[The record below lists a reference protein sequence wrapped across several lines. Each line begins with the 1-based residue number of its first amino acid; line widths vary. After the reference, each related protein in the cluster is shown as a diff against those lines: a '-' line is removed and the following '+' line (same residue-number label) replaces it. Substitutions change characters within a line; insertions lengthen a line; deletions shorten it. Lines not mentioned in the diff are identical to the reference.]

1 MIIKGITG
9 IFVGPKRRPKQY
21 RAVDAPYA
29 VGGNA
34 GFYIASRPRPYPLT
48 APQRRVRDAAKECGI
63 HKGISKRELMTAMT
77 ECVGPR
83 MRRGG

>member
-21 RAVDAPYA
+21 RAVDAPYP

-48 APQRRVRDAAKECGI
+48 PQQRRIRDTAASCGI
-63 HKGISKRELMTAMT
+63 HKGIGKSQLMTAMVD
-77 ECVGPR
+77 CVGPKL
-83 MRRGG
+83 RRGG